1 MISFSRNSILIDP
14 EAETDRIV
22 SELKR
27 WVRQM
32 KRGGA
37 VLGVSGGV
45 DSAVALTLAVRAFG
59 PGRVI
64 ALMLPERDSDPLS
77 ELWRKK
83 CVQSLV

>member
-27 WVRQM
+27 WVSADE
-32 KRGGA
+32 RGGA

-45 DSAVALTLAVRAFG
+45 DSAVALALAVRAFG
-59 PGRVI
+59 PAG
-64 ALMLPERDSDPLS
+64 
-77 ELWRKK
+77 
-83 CVQSLV
+83 